1 MEGKQSAKMKKT
13 FSVAFVFLFTGVI
26 GDLSRYEEYDYDYDQ
41 SLDYPVSNEIQ
52 TSSNNQ
58 VGRSDEKSFN
68 PKGEIDFTGNHGLD
82 LV

>member
-1 MEGKQSAKMKKT
+1 MEGKQSAKMKN
-13 FSVAFVFLFTGVI
+13 FSVAFVFLFTVVI

-41 SLDYPVSNEIQ
+41 SLDYPDSNEIQ